1 LAARVTEAATVLAA
15 ATIVTLAMAA
25 PVLLAPSERVFGREI
40 AGRHHDPFTVMQQF
54 ERPLGLSAYSQPV
67 TDVTGALLGRVSSPV
82 AAYNWIVL
90 ISFPLS
96 ALAAYLLGRH
106 LRLSPGAALLAALA
120 FAFSPFHLAQAAY
133 HPHIAQT
140 QWIPLYLLALWRCLD
155 DASPA
160 AMAFLAAA
168 TAAVT
173 LSNFYGG
180 FIAAAITPVAAG
192 AYWVFAARHEA
203 GAVRRLVITTT
214 ALAVIAAGGLAYAT
228 YAAGPIVANRAA
240 FAFPRVD
247 LFRYSAHWWSYLVP
261 PVGQPLIGE
270 SARRFWTTAGVREG
284 LLEQQVSLGWAIVAL
299 AVIAVVYWLAEVR
312 LVGGLPTGGGL
323 PTEARSAKKT
333 ERRWVPVLVI
343 IALAA
348 LLCSLSPEWSVG
360 GFTVLRPSA
369 FLYDLVPMFRSYARF
384 GVVVQLMAA
393 LLAAIGIDYLR
404 RSGSRPGRITA
415 AALVVIAAGEYAV
428 SPFGLWRDTLP
439 TKAHRWVA
447 RQPGQVRALDCAA
460 LTQET
465 ASVQWLTND
474 RITLLAGATDDCME
488 PNLPHKLAATGFT
501 HVIVRRGTPES
512 QVFHDHAPP
521 AGFSLAARFANG
533 RVFAVTA
540 PTPAVYT
547 ATMTGFFPREY
558 DGSRSWRWMGARGE
572 WTIVNTGTRPIVATL
587 GLELSANPA
596 ERMDVRLDG
605 RHLQTLD
612 VAPSRRTYQV
622 GPLTI
627 GLGPHQ
633 LAFHATTAPAVPDD
647 IGGNGDRRPLSFELG
662 RWTWTPRSDQP

>member
-1 LAARVTEAATVLAA
+1 LAARVTEAARVLALS
-15 ATIVTLAMAA
+15 TIVTLAMAA

-54 ERPLGLSAYSQPV
+54 ERPPALHAYSQPV
-67 TDVTGALLGRVSSPV
+67 TDLTGALLARVSSPV
-82 AAYNWIVL
+82 AAYNWLVL
-90 ISFPLS
+90 ISFPVS
-96 ALAAYLLGRH
+96 ALAAYFLGRY

-120 FAFSPFHLAQAAY
+120 FAFSPFHVAQAAY

-155 DASPA
+155 DAAPA
-160 AMAFLAAA
+160 ALGFLAAA

-192 AYWVFAARHEA
+192 AYWVFAPRHEA
-203 GAVRRLVITTT
+203 GAVRRLVITTA

-247 LFRYSAHWWSYLVP
+247 LFRYSAQWWSYLVP
-261 PVGQPLIGE
+261 PVGQPLLG
-270 SARRFWTTAGVREG
+270 ANAHQFWTMAGVREG
-284 LLEQQVSLGWAIVAL
+284 LLEQQISLGWAILVL
-299 AVIAVVYWLAEVR
+299 AVIAVLYWFAEVR
-312 LVGGLPTGGGL
+312 SLAGLPA
-323 PTEARSAKKT
+323 EARSAKAS
-333 ERRWVPVLVI
+333 ERRRVPVLVTV
-343 IALAA
+343 ALAA
-348 LLCSLSPEWSVG
+348 LFCSLSPEWTAG
-360 GFTVLRPSA
+360 GITFVRPSA

-393 LLAAIGIDYLR
+393 LLAAIGLDYLR
-404 RSGSRPGRITA
+404 RAGTRPGRIA
-415 AALVVIAAGEYAV
+415 AVALVVIAAGEYAV
-428 SPFGLWRDTLP
+428 SPFASWRDALP

-447 RQPGQVRALDCAA
+447 RQPGRVRALDCAA

-488 PNLPHKLAATGFT
+488 PNLPHKLAANGFT

-521 AGFSLAARFANG
+521 AGFSLAARFADG

-558 DGSRSWRWMGARGE
+558 DGSRSWRWMGAQGE
-572 WTIVNTGTRPIVATL
+572 WTIVNTGTRPVVATL

-612 VAPSRRTYQV
+612 VAPSRRTYQL

-627 GLGPHQ
+627 GLGRHQ
-633 LAFHATTAPAVPDD
+633 LAFHATTAPTVPDD